1 MKDFCCLLLGLQEGS
16 AVSEGR
22 HQNTWQA
29 PKHPQAVPAGCTRTA
44 PALARGLAQAA
55 GLQQASRWS
64 TLCLEISRGKL
75 MNHVR
80 VHEQRDKESELDY
93 ESITLS
99 N

>member
-1 MKDFCCLLLGLQEGS
+1 MP
-16 AVSEGR
+16 EGR

-64 TLCLEISRGKL
+64 TQCLEISCGKL

-80 VHEQRDKESELDY
+80 VHEQHDKESELDHK
-93 ESITLS
+93 SITLS